1 MEKKLQKQYLTGCTL
16 LIMQNLWQVNSQVL
30 LIILLQGFIKFNVR
44 MDSMIKNVKL
54 VELNTKIEI
63 AFLNTQ
69 TLTLKMI

>member
-16 LIMQNLWQVNSQVL
+16 LIMQNLWQINSQVL